1 MASAQPSQP
10 AGTYTNLQPA
20 AEEDGT
26 VETRN
31 PLAPPTTP
39 TSPQEPLQPPTEPEE
54 EPDGSKFRAV
64 VAVVRCMVGPAALYI
79 PKGFSDAGIGG
90 SLVCIVVA
98 NVLFALGISRLV
110 DCWRHARDEGLDTA
124 HGIQGLAR
132 RLSLIHI

>member
-1 MASAQPSQP
+1 MASSQQPPQ

-31 PLAPPTTP
+31 PLAPPLTTP
-39 TSPQEPLQPPTEPEE
+39 TSPEELLQPPIEPDE

-79 PKGFSDAGIGG
+79 PKGFADAGLGG
-90 SLVCIVVA
+90 GLVCVTVA
-98 NVLFALGISRLV
+98 MALFAFGMRDSSR
-110 DCWRHARDEGLDTA
+110 RGATRAPTA
-124 HGIQGLAR
+124 
-132 RLSLIHI
+132 